1 MGRPKGV
8 KNKKG
13 HKAGGSKPKAKKLAP
28 GQKTL
33 AFGSSATAT
42 DEPVPIPPRAT
53 EKSEEDH
60 LKEKQERQKVERIR
74 LKKVLE
80 HPSNRYGS
88 AVVSG
93 DCTDDSGIDDDDDDD
108 DEDGG
113 GYDGTDEESVKPRY
127 KRSYKAPQGWS
138 SVNISIP

>member
-42 DEPVPIPPRAT
+42 DEQVPVPVGRVIGVSYLARMV
-53 EKSEEDH
+53 SS
-60 LKEKQERQKVERIR
+60 R
-74 LKKVLE
+74 LL
-80 HPSNRYGS
+80 
-88 AVVSG
+88 
-93 DCTDDSGIDDDDDDD
+93 I
-108 DEDGG
+108 
-113 GYDGTDEESVKPRY
+113 
-127 KRSYKAPQGWS
+127 
-138 SVNISIP
+138 